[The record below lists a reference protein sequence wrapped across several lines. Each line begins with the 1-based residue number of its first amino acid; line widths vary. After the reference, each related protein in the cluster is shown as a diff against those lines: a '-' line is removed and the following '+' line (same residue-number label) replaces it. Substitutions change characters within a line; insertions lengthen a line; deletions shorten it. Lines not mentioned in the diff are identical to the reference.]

1 MRKFLILILVL
12 LLLLALFFCLWKHI
26 PGISADC
33 EAESRSI
40 LDEQGFSW
48 ANIAVAPRTRD
59 VTVSGTAPDAQSK
72 DRAIELVADGDCSH
86 KVTDNLA
93 VAPPP
98 PPEISPYVTRVIK
111 QEDDAITL
119 TGHVPDEENRTWL
132 VAAAA
137 AAAGGT
143 AMVTDKLEIGR
154 GEPSGWKASLT
165 ETLGQA
171 ADFDTMTATLSDSE
185 LAVTG
190 AVASQEVRDE
200 VVTSLE
206 RGLPAGVASTFEI
219 AAPEPEPEPLP
230 EPEPEPEPVPEPEPE
245 PVPEPEP
252 EPEPISPY
260 VTSIVK
266 RADASI
272 VLDGYVPDDDARSWL
287 VNAAGVATGN
297 PGLVTD
303 NLETG
308 PGQMDDWQQAMTQTM
323 ARSSE
328 FETMNA
334 TLTDSNLAVS
344 GSVASQEVRDSLVS
358 NMQQNLPTSVASTFN
373 IDAPEPPPPPPY
385 ETVYDY
391 RDDNSVVL
399 GGFVPD
405 SESESW
411 LVSQAN
417 GHVGETNVT
426 EALEVRDDAPQGWR
440 QAMSTVSR
448 NIRGYSAATGTV
460 GEDNVTIIG
469 RAVGVPERDHQQA
482 SISGGL
488 PAGYSAT
495 YSVATPNSPATTIEL
510 NPSEVACQVEIN
522 RYLSGLVVLFD
533 FDSFAVKQESL
544 ELINSIVGVLGSCP
558 DAAITIMGR
567 TDPTG
572 SEEYNLNLSQQRAD
586 SVASALAEAGLD
598 PARVQAIGYGEAFPL
613 TDDEE
618 GMAQARRVEFV
629 VTRR

>member
-72 DRAIELVADGDCSH
+72 DRAIELVADGACSH

-98 PPEISPYVTRVIK
+98 PPEISPYVTRVVK
-111 QEDDAITL
+111 AEDDAITL
-119 TGHVPDEENRTWL
+119 TGHVPDEENRAWL

-154 GEPSGWKASLT
+154 GEPTGWKASLT

-185 LAVTG
+185 LAVNG
-190 AVASQEVRDE
+190 AVSTQEVRDE

-206 RGLPAGVASTFEI
+206 RGLPAGVGSTFDI

-230 EPEPEPEPVPEPEPE
+230 EPKAEPEPE

-260 VTSIVK
+260 VTSISK

-287 VNAAGVATGN
+287 VDAASVATGD
-297 PGLVTD
+297 PSRVTD

-308 PGQMDDWQQAMTQTM
+308 PGQVADWQQAMTQTM
-323 ARSSE
+323 ARSGE
-328 FETMNA
+328 FDTMSA
-334 TLTDSNLAVS
+334 TLTDSQLAVS
-344 GSVASQEVRDSLVS
+344 GSVASQEMRDNLIS
-358 NMQQNLPTSVASTFN
+358 NLQQNLPSAVASTFN
-373 IDAPEPPPPPPY
+373 IDAPEPPPPAPY

-411 LVSQAN
+411 LVGEAN

-426 EALEVRDDAPQGWR
+426 EALEVREDAPEGWR

-448 NIRGYSAATGTV
+448 NMRGYGAATGTV
-460 GEDNVTIIG
+460 GEDNVSIVG

-495 YSVATPNSPATTIEL
+495 YSVATPNNPATTIEL
-510 NPSEVACQVEIN
+510 SASDVACQVEIN

-533 FDSFAVKQESL
+533 FDSYAVKQESL
-544 ELINSIVGVLGSCP
+544 ELINSIVDVLGSCP

-572 SEEYNLNLSQQRAD
+572 SDEYNLNLSQQRAD
-586 SVASALAEAGLD
+586 SVASSLADAGLNSQ
-598 PARVQAIGYGEAFPL
+598 RVQAIGYGEAFPL